1 MDHHPFTFLSHLPL
15 PEHTST
21 AILVCLIL
29 IVFALRVRPKLTD
42 TSKAIEPEDGIT
54 ARNVAEAFVEGM
66 SSIAEG
72 VIGHHYK
79 QYVPLLATFFAFI
92 LVSNLLGL
100 IPGVSPPT
108 SNSNVTFALGVTSFI
123 AYNVYG
129 LKASGAKYL
138 KHFLGPVLFLAPLLL
153 VIELMSHAFRPLS
166 LGIRLFAN
174 MFADHEL
181 IRIFTELTFFG
192 FPVIFY
198 VLGTLVCV
206 VQAVVFTM
214 LTAVYISGAVHEE
227 H

>member
-1 MDHHPFTFLSHLPL
+1 MDHHPFTFLSHIPI
-15 PEHTST
+15 PEQIST

-29 IVFALRVRPKLTD
+29 IVFALRVRPKLVD
-42 TSKAIEPEDGIT
+42 TSRAIEPEDGVT
-54 ARNVAEAFVEGM
+54 ARNVAEAFVEAM
-66 SSIAEG
+66 SSMAEG

-79 QYVPLLATFFAFI
+79 QYVPLLASFFAFI

-108 SNSNVTFALGVTSFI
+108 SNSNVTFALGVTSFV
-123 AYNVYG
+123 AYNAYG
-129 LKASGAKYL
+129 LRAGGVKYL
-138 KHFLGPVLFLAPLLL
+138 KHFLGPVLLLAPLLL
-153 VIELMSHAFRPLS
+153 VIEVMSHAFRPLS

-181 IRIFTELTFFG
+181 IRIFTDLTFLG

-198 VLGTLVCV
+198 LLGTLVCV